1 MSIPPDRAPDPSV
14 GRPLLRLPAALV
26 AAVGAGILLWLAFPP
41 VGFGPSAVG
50 GVALLT
56 AALWRARLRRGLGLG
71 LLSGLV
77 FFALLLEWMRV
88 IGPDAWLLLTL
99 LCASWLA
106 LLGLGTALVTRL
118 PFAPV
123 WVACVWVLDEALR
136 ARIPFGGFP
145 WGNLAFAQ
153 PDSTLGGWAA
163 TGGTPLVTF
172 AVALAGA
179 SVVAAVL
186 ALRAGRTRP
195 AVAWTAVIVALGLV
209 PLALP
214 VPSGGD
220 DIGGASSA
228 TVALVQGGTPQ
239 TGMGAMDVR
248 RAVLDNHVEQTL
260 LLADAIDAGTAPQP
274 DFVLWPENSS
284 DIDPF
289 ADASVAESI
298 TEAAQAVGAP
308 ILVGAVTAVPGNPM
322 GVWNVGIVWDPE
334 AGPTQMYVKTHPV
347 PFGEY
352 IPFRDQ
358 LAGLIGR
365 FDRVPRD
372 FIPGTEPGNL
382 DIGGVAIG
390 NVICFE
396 IAYREVV
403 DAVVDGGAR
412 LITVQTN
419 NATYGG
425 TAQPEQQL
433 AITRMRAT
441 EFGRTVVV
449 AATSG
454 ISAVIDSDRR
464 LVASMG
470 EDTTGWLVEEVPLNG
485 HLTLASRI
493 GHVVELLLCLAA
505 MVGIV
510 WSGLRARREAPPAS
524 PRLDA

>member
-1 MSIPPDRAPDPSV
+1 
-14 GRPLLRLPAALV
+14 
-26 AAVGAGILLWLAFPP
+26 
-41 VGFGPSAVG
+41 
-50 GVALLT
+50 
-56 AALWRARLRRGLGLG
+56 
-71 LLSGLV
+71 
-77 FFALLLEWMRV
+77 
-88 IGPDAWLLLTL
+88 
-99 LCASWLA
+99 
-106 LLGLGTALVTRL
+106 
-118 PFAPV
+118 
-123 WVACVWVLDEALR
+123 VWVLDEALR

-153 PDSTLGGWAA
+153 PDSTLGGWASA
-163 TGGTPLVTF
+163 GGTPFVTF

-179 SVVAAVL
+179 SLVAAVL
-186 ALRAGRTRP
+186 ALRAGRLRP

-274 DFVLWPENSS
+274 EFVLWPENSS

-396 IAYREVV
+396 IAYSGVV
-403 DAVVDGGAR
+403 DAVIDGGAR
-412 LITVQTN
+412 LLTVQTN

-425 TAQPEQQL
+425 TSQPAQQL
-433 AITRMRAT
+433 GIERMRAG

-454 ISAVIDSDRR
+454 ISAVIGTDRAISQQ
-464 LVASMG
+464 LG
-470 EDTTGWLVEEVPLNG
+470 EDETGWLVADVPLYG
-485 HLTLASRI
+485 SLTLAARI
-493 GHVVELLLCLAA
+493 GHLVELLLCALAVGA
-505 MVGIV
+505 MGFSAVV
-510 WSGLRARREAPPAS
+510 LVRSRRRRPGSIA
-524 PRLDA
+524 

>member
-1 MSIPPDRAPDPSV
+1 MTSST
-14 GRPLLRLPAALV
+14 GPLLRLPMAVL
-26 AAVGAGILLWLAFPP
+26 AAVGAGVLLWLAFPP
-41 VGFGPSAVG
+41 VGFGPSAAG

-71 LLSGLV
+71 LLAGLV

-99 LCASWLA
+99 LCASWIA
-106 LLGLGTALVTRL
+106 LLGMGTALVTRL
-118 PFAPV
+118 PLAPV
-123 WVACVWVLDEALR
+123 WVGSLWVLDEALR

-145 WGNLAFAQ
+145 WGNLAFGQ
-153 PDSTLGGWAA
+153 PDSTLGDWASA
-163 TGGTPLVTF
+163 GGTPLVTF
-172 AVALAGA
+172 AVALVGA
-179 SVVAAVL
+179 SVVSAVL
-186 ALRAGRTRP
+186 ALRAGQWR
-195 AVAWTAVIVALGLV
+195 VAAGWTATVIALGLLPV
-209 PLALP
+209 ALP

-220 DIGGASSA
+220 EVGGASSA

-248 RAVLDNHVEQTL
+248 RAVLDNHVRETL
-260 LLADAIDAGTAPQP
+260 ALAEAIDAGSAPQP

-289 ADASVAESI
+289 ADPSVAEAI
-298 TEAAQAVGAP
+298 TGAAQAVDAP

-334 AGPTQMYVKTHPV
+334 AGPTQMYIKTHPV

-352 IPFRDQ
+352 VPFREQ
-358 LAGLIGR
+358 LAGVIGR

-372 FIPGTEPGNL
+372 FLPGTEPGNL

-396 IAYREVV
+396 IAYSSVV
-403 DAVVDGGAR
+403 DAVIDGGAR
-412 LITVQTN
+412 LLTVQTN

-425 TAQPEQQL
+425 TSQPAQQL
-433 AITRMRAT
+433 GIERMRAG
-441 EFGRTVVV
+441 EFGRTVLV

-454 ISAVIDSDRR
+454 ITAVIGTDRAIEQQ
-464 LVASMG
+464 LG
-470 EDTTGWLVEEVPLNG
+470 EEETGWLVAEVPLHG
-485 HLTLASRI
+485 SLTLAARV
-493 GHVVELLLCLAA
+493 GHLVELMLCLIALAA
-505 MVGIV
+505 VGVAATMMVRSRRRRADGI
-510 WSGLRARREAPPAS
+510 A
-524 PRLDA
+524 

>member
-1 MSIPPDRAPDPSV
+1 MTVPPAT
-14 GRPLLRLPAALV
+14 PLLRLPMALL
-26 AAVGAGILLWLAFPP
+26 AAVTSGLLLWLSFPP
-41 VGFGPSAVG
+41 VGFGPSAAG

-56 AALWRARLRRGLGLG
+56 TALWRARLRRGLGLG
-71 LLSGLV
+71 LLSGFV

-99 LCASWLA
+99 LCASWIA

-123 WVACVWVLDEALR
+123 WVAALWVLDEALR

-153 PDSTLGGWAA
+153 PDSTLGDWASA
-163 TGGTPLVTF
+163 GGTAFVTF
-172 AVALAGA
+172 AVALIGA
-179 SVVAAVL
+179 SAVSAVL
-186 ALRAGRTRP
+186 ALRDGRWRAASGWLATVIAMGLLP
-195 AVAWTAVIVALGLV
+195 A
-209 PLALP
+209 ALP

-220 DIGGASSA
+220 DIGGPPSA

-248 RAVLDNHVEQTL
+248 RAVLDNHVRQTL
-260 LLADAIDAGTAPQP
+260 LLAEAIDAGTAPQP

-289 ADASVAESI
+289 ADASVAEAI
-298 TEAAQAVGAP
+298 TGAARAVNAP
-308 ILVGAVTAVPGNPM
+308 ILVGAVTAVPDNPM

-334 AGPTQMYVKTHPV
+334 AGPTQMYIKTHPV

-352 IPFRDQ
+352 VPFREQ

-372 FIPGTEPGNL
+372 FLPGSEPGNL

-403 DAVVDGGAR
+403 DAVIDGGAR
-412 LITVQTN
+412 LLTVQTN

-425 TAQPEQQL
+425 TSQPAQQL
-433 AITRMRAT
+433 GITRMRAG
-441 EFGRTVVV
+441 EFGRTVLV

-454 ISAVIDSDRR
+454 ISAVIGADRAVEQQ
-464 LVASMG
+464 LG
-470 EDTTGWLVEEVPLNG
+470 EDETGWLVVEAPLNG
-485 HLTLASRI
+485 SLTLAARI
-493 GHVVELLLCLAA
+493 GHLVELLLCALAVA
-505 MVGIV
+505 AIGVGVTISV
-510 WSGLRARREAPPAS
+510 RSRRRRADVIA
-524 PRLDA
+524 